1 MIYLEL
7 LWAFLQVGM
16 FSFGGAYG
24 AIPLIREIVLSY
36 GWLSD
41 EMFTHMIAVSESTPG
56 PIMVNMATYVGS
68 TQAGLPGAV
77 IATVGVVLPSFIV
90 ILLIVALMK
99 NLLKTKYV
107 QAVLRG
113 IKPCFI
119 GIVLAMGIYMV
130 IGDLVRDFRQGII
143 HWRELL
149 MTGVL
154 FAITIGYQRIKKKDF
169 SPILLIVL
177 SASMGIVIF
186 AI

>member
-1 MIYLEL
+1 M
-7 LWAFLQVGM
+7 
-16 FSFGGAYG
+16 
-24 AIPLIREIVLSY
+24 IREIVLSY

-68 TQAGLPGAV
+68 NQAGLPGAA
-77 IATVGVVLPSFIV
+77 IATIAVVLPSFIV

-99 NLLKTKYV
+99 NLIKNKYA

-119 GIVLAMGIYMV
+119 GIVFAMGIYMV
-130 IGDLVRDFRQGII
+130 ISNLVPDLNQAII
-143 HWRELL
+143 DWRRLL
-149 MTGVL
+149 ITEVL
-154 FAITIGYQRIKKKDF
+154 FALVIGYQKVKKKDF

-177 SASMGIVIF
+177 SAGLGIMAF
-186 AI
+186 AV